1 MLTERGI
8 LPTGYM
14 IGHAT
19 SAKELTRQATPQ
31 VTARDCIQHW
41 WIDEVL
47 AEA

>member
-1 MLTERGI
+1 
-8 LPTGYM
+8 M

-31 VTARDCIQHW
+31 VTARRLHPTLDG